1 MSIKRTF
8 NGRLIIHPGAYS
20 KIVVENLTGFPLQDT
35 STVGIIGEA
44 VGGEPHVLDILTR
57 EGIQDAKARYK
68 SGPIAD
74 ALELLANPSLD
85 PRVPN
90 GASKIVVYKV
100 NSSTQSQLGLDNTE
114 AVPVEAVLMKS
125 RNYGADENLLNMV
138 ISEGSVTD
146 LNAIIEGSIAGPF
159 NLAGGETLIVNANNT
174 VYTFTNT
181 LVGAAVTA
189 AALMAELNTAARW
202 GGTKPVIASIV
213 TGTQRLQI
221 EIDPVV
227 VTGAELDYGYLKID
241 AASTIDTIVGMSGEN
256 RGRKGGRFVTLNKS
270 LESEVTLELGGVD
283 MLSIKYVGAGTAATM
298 DLRVISNELRLQTTC
313 VGAAAD
319 DLNILLMDAD
329 GKNKHTMKSLVDLIN
344 ANAAYQATVL
354 APNPAQN
361 ANELDYYLGLNIK
374 NVAAKLRADVF
385 DFVDYINT
393 FSQMAIA
400 ERNQNVYRA
409 IATFGSAQFF
419 TGAGD
424 GSMANSDWA
433 DAFEAFKEER
443 INVVVPLISK
453 DIGAVSIA
461 SVNQL
466 ALNHALWGWA
476 TDGKNERAVFTSFL
490 GSKDDYK
497 AQCKAL
503 NSGYVSCFGQDIRV
517 LDRNSELVWLDPWAK
532 ACIAAGMRA
541 GAEVG
546 EPLTYKLLNVNDV
559 RVRDGSWN
567 PKKDYAE
574 MIEAGATFS
583 EPLDSGGFR
592 WVVGNTT
599 YSVDGSFVWNRES
612 VVQAAGF
619 VAYDLRYNLELVFT
633 GTKARTGTA
642 EAIANFIKARMSTY
656 LENEI
661 ITGDDLNDGLGYR
674 ADTLRVVIQG
684 NTAIINVCITPVQGV
699 DFILPTIYLA
709 DIRQSA

>member
-8 NGRLIIHPGAYS
+8 NGRLIIHPGAFS

-35 STVGIIGEA
+35 STVAIIGEA
-44 VGGEPHVLDILTR
+44 AGGEPRVLDILTR
-57 EGIQDAKARYK
+57 EGIQDAKVRYK

-74 ALELLANPSLD
+74 ALELISNPSLD
-85 PRVPN
+85 PRLPN

-100 NSSTQSQLGLDNTE
+100 NSSTQSELNLENSQ
-114 AVPVEAVLMKS
+114 AAPVDQVLMKS
-125 RNYGADENLLNMV
+125 KNYGSDENLLNMLV
-138 ISEGSVTD
+138 SQGAVLD
-146 LNAIIEGSIAGPF
+146 FNARIDASLAGPF
-159 NLAGGETLIVNANNT
+159 NLAGGETLIVNANN
-174 VYTFTNT
+174 VVHTFTNT
-181 LVGAAVTA
+181 LVGAAITA

-202 GGTKPVIASIV
+202 SGSIKPVIASLPSNLRITLDPAV
-213 TGTQRLQI
+213 ITGG
-221 EIDPVV
+221 EK
-227 VTGAELDYGYLKID
+227 DYGYLKID
-241 AASTIDTIVGMSGEN
+241 ATSTLDTIVGMSGEA
-256 RGRKGGRFVTLNKS
+256 RGQKGGRIVSLNKS
-270 LESEVTLELGGVD
+270 LQNEVTLELGGVA
-283 MLSIKYVGAGTAATM
+283 MMSLKYVGAGTAAKM
-298 DLRVISNELRLQTTC
+298 DLKMIANELRLQTVCT
-313 VGAAAD
+313 GAAGD
-319 DLNILLMDAD
+319 NLDILLMDVD
-329 GKNKHTMKSLVDLIN
+329 GKNKHTIKSLVDLIS
-344 ANAAYQATVL
+344 ANAAYLAVVL

-361 ANELDYYLGLNIK
+361 ANELDYYDQLDIR
-374 NVAAKLRADVF
+374 NVAAKLHRDVE

-393 FSQMAIA
+393 FSGLAVA
-400 ERNQNVYRA
+400 EKLENVYRD
-409 IATFGSAQFF
+409 IAVMSAAEFF
-419 TGAGD
+419 TGAVD

-433 DAFEAFKEER
+433 DGFEALKEER

-466 ALNHALWGWA
+466 ALDHTLWAWA
-476 TDGKNERAVFTSFL
+476 TDGKSERSAMVSFL
-490 GSKDDYK
+490 GSKTQYK
-497 AQCKAL
+497 DQCKAL
-503 NSGYVSCFGQDIRV
+503 NSGYVSCFGEDIKV
-517 LDRNSELVWLDPWAK
+517 LDRNSDLVWLDPWAA

-546 EPLTYKLLNVNDV
+546 EPLTYKLINVNDV

-574 MIEAGATFS
+574 MIEAGCTFS
-583 EPLDSGGFR
+583 ESLDSGGHR

-612 VVQAAGF
+612 VVQAAGYI
-619 VAYDLRYNLELVFT
+619 AYDLRMNLELVFT

-642 EAIANFIKARMSTY
+642 EAIANFIKARMSVY

-661 ITGDDLNDGLGYR
+661 ITGDDLNKGLGYR
-674 ADTLRVVIQG
+674 ADTLRVSVQG
-684 NTAIINVCITPVQGV
+684 NAAIINVCVTPVQGI